1 MTDDE
6 IEELEENIE
15 ELRTEVRQDLAED
28 FGGEPDDYR
37 AEKPV
42 PDGGDN

>member
-6 IEELEENIE
+6 IDDLEESIE
-15 ELRTEVRQDLAED
+15 ELREEVRQDLAED
-28 FGGEPDDYR
+28 FGGKADDYR

-42 PDGGDN
+42 ADGGDN

>member
-6 IEELEENIE
+6 IDELRENIE
-15 ELRTEVRQDLAED
+15 ELREDVREDLAED

-37 AEKPV
+37 AEKPIA
-42 PDGGDN
+42 DGGED